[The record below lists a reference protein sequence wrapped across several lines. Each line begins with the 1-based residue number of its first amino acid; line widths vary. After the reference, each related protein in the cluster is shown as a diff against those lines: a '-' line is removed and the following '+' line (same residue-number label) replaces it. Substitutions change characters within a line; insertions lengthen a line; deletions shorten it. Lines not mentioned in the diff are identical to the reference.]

1 MTNGAVIG
9 LGGFRSQATVALS
22 AAGQLVAACPLER
35 LTRVRGLG
43 FRDAR
48 WPSEAIA
55 TNLSA
60 AGLPPGT
67 TSDVLA
73 AEPELARFGGR
84 TCRTVDHHCA
94 HAASAF
100 FTSPFERAAVVVC
113 DTSGQEVS
121 AWHGSGHDLRQH
133 DFPWRGPGFARVY
146 SDLAARLGASSGQ
159 ERVIEDLARLL
170 PDGPDPAAPAMVRY
184 RDQSLMVSPRVAER
198 VDPSLGG
205 TVEGSRVARGIL
217 HSIGQALLDFLTE
230 VRASVDEPN
239 LCVAGGLFHNAY
251 LNALVARSPHF
262 ARTFVPVSCGNGG
275 LAAGAALLGMARR
288 QALPADASSPFL
300 GPGYSNGDIKVVL
313 ENCKLTYAA
322 LDDHRLVDA
331 VVSELHRGRLVGW
344 FRDRME
350 WGPRALGNRSIF
362 ADPLSEYASENLNR
376 FLKHRPSYRSYGLVV
391 CNEDVSTYF
400 EGPPLSPYMECEYR
414 VRDPRLFRGIL
425 PPGADRLRVQTVAP
439 QSTALRS
446 LLKTFGELTGVP
458 VLVNTSLNGFHEPIA
473 CTPRDA
479 VRIFYGTG
487 LDAMAIGS
495 FWLTK

>member
-1 MTNGAVIG
+1 MMIDAVIG
-9 LGGFRSQATVALS
+9 LGGFRSHATVAVSS
-22 AAGQLVAACPLER
+22 AGELVAACPLER

-43 FRDAR
+43 FRDAI

-55 TNLSA
+55 ANLHA
-60 AGLPPGT
+60 AGVPRDVMP
-67 TSDVLA
+67 DVLA
-73 AEPELARFGGR
+73 AGPEFALFDGR
-84 TCRTVDHHCA
+84 TCRTVDHHNA

-100 FTSPFERAAVVVC
+100 FTSPFERAAVIVC

-121 AWHGSGHDLRQH
+121 VWRGLRHDLGKQ
-133 DFPWRGPGFARVY
+133 DFPWRGAGFARLY

-159 ERVIEDLARLL
+159 ERLVEDLARLIPDTLDDAAL
-170 PDGPDPAAPAMVRY
+170 PLVRY
-184 RDQSLMVSPRVAER
+184 RDHSLMVSPKLAER
-198 VDPSLGG
+198 VDARPEA
-205 TVEGSRVARGIL
+205 TVARSEAARVIL
-217 HSIGQALLDFLTE
+217 QTIGHAFLDFLAD
-230 VRASVDEPN
+230 VRASIDEPN

-251 LNALVARSPHF
+251 LNALVAQSPHF
-262 ARTFVPVSCGNGG
+262 ERTFVPVSCGNGG

-288 QALPADASSPFL
+288 QAVPAAASSPFL
-300 GPGYSNGDIKVVL
+300 GPGYGNGDIKVVL
-313 ENCKLTYAA
+313 ENCKLTYTA
-322 LDDHRLVDA
+322 LDDERLIDA
-331 VVSELHRGRLVGW
+331 VVSELQSGRLVAW

-376 FLKHRPSYRSYGLVV
+376 FLKQRPSYRSYGLVV
-391 CNEDVSTYF
+391 CDEDVATYF
-400 EGPPLSPYMECEYR
+400 EGPPRSPHMECEYR

-425 PPGADRLRVQTVAP
+425 PRGADRLRVQTVGAE
-439 QSTALRS
+439 STALRS
-446 LLKTFGELTGVP
+446 LLRTFGQLTGVP